1 MGLQPSV
8 VESVMW
14 FFVSHH
20 REIHTHIKCAR
31 NRNGYPAKKKRNKG
45 DIFISLWNAFGI
57 IVILGFFVFSMI
69 IGGSA
74 GLGYQENGRFFVRDH
89 AEVVEVSKILW
100 EISNIWGILFW
111 IFIPLT
117 PIGAF
122 VISNIQEKIEQRK
135 NRFE

>member
-1 MGLQPSV
+1 M
-8 VESVMW
+8 
-14 FFVSHH
+14 
-20 REIHTHIKCAR
+20 
-31 NRNGYPAKKKRNKG
+31 KKRNKS
-45 DIFISLWNAFGI
+45 DVFISSWITFGV

-74 GLGYQENGRFFVRDH
+74 GLGYQENGRYFVRDH
-89 AEVVEVSKILW
+89 ADIVEVSESVW
-100 EISNIWGILFW
+100 SISRIWGILFW

-122 VISNIQEKIEQRK
+122 IISIIQEKIERRK